1 MPLPLAAAADMDFGM
16 GWDPGMDNLIVGHQA
31 PLDEH
36 TPPCL
41 GSGHY
46 INTDYI
52 NIEYIDYIDY
62 IDDYIDHINA
72 NPPSSDSGGPI
83 LPLAVMPH

>member
-1 MPLPLAAAADMDFGM
+1 MPLGR
-16 GWDPGMDNLIVGHQA
+16 
-31 PLDEH
+31 
-36 TPPCL
+36 
-41 GSGHY
+41 GHY

-52 NIEYIDYIDY
+52 NIEYIDYIDH
-62 IDDYIDHINA
+62 IDDYIDYINA

>member
-1 MPLPLAAAADMDFGM
+1 MGPRHGQSHSGPSGPAGRTHAAVPLGR
-16 GWDPGMDNLIVGHQA
+16 
-31 PLDEH
+31 
-36 TPPCL
+36 
-41 GSGHY
+41 GHY

-62 IDDYIDHINA
+62 IDDYIDYINA
-72 NPPSSDSGGPI
+72 YPPSSDSGGPI